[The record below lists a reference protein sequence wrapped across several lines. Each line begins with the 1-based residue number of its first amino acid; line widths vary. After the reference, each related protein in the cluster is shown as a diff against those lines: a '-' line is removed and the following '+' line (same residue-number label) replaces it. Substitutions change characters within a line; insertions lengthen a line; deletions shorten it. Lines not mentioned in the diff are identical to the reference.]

1 MARELSELKAGM
13 EPYEL
18 PFLSSME
25 LVALLKERHLLID
38 VDEHEA
44 EFWLQSVGYF
54 HLKGYL
60 AVLKEPQNREYYR
73 AGTKFSDAIN
83 LMLWERQMRGL
94 LLEQLGKVELRFRSA
109 IVECIG
115 TGRGDG
121 YLDDA
126 NYDVSRLK
134 NEKAI
139 KQDRRSNMVMSDWD
153 WFVGWIDSRV
163 KSALGEKD
171 YEFVAS
177 HARRRKNQPLPLWI
191 LIETMTL
198 GDLINLYERLS
209 PQNRASVASKFAN
222 GSVAGGQ
229 LKENEFLRILEA
241 LRNIRNLASHFH
253 AFFDKQVPFP
263 SLTEFRSKFRE
274 CPYFPSLAAN
284 RKNCTL
290 YEVVLMLLYLEPA
303 VQQDSSFSAEI
314 ATVLSGFPASIQGVT
329 EKIYGG
335 HKGWHLDYPWRSN
348 EVSDEAGDD
357 EKVRDRNKKTKASYA
372 KGKRRR

>member
-25 LVALLKERHLLID
+25 LVALLKERHLLIEA
-38 VDEHEA
+38 DEHEA

-73 AGTKFSDAIN
+73 AGTKFSDAID

-163 KSALGEKD
+163 KSALGDKD
-171 YEFVAS
+171 YELS
-177 HARRRKNQPLPLWI
+177 
-191 LIETMTL
+191 LIH
-198 GDLINLYERLS
+198 I
-209 PQNRASVASKFAN
+209 
-222 GSVAGGQ
+222 
-229 LKENEFLRILEA
+229 
-241 LRNIRNLASHFH
+241 
-253 AFFDKQVPFP
+253 
-263 SLTEFRSKFRE
+263 
-274 CPYFPSLAAN
+274 
-284 RKNCTL
+284 
-290 YEVVLMLLYLEPA
+290 
-303 VQQDSSFSAEI
+303 
-314 ATVLSGFPASIQGVT
+314 
-329 EKIYGG
+329 
-335 HKGWHLDYPWRSN
+335 
-348 EVSDEAGDD
+348 
-357 EKVRDRNKKTKASYA
+357 
-372 KGKRRR
+372 